1 VVQSAFALLCI
12 VLGIRFVQFVRAA
25 GTGQLPL
32 PERPPGVEAFLPI
45 SGLMGLL
52 DWAYQ
57 GTLNAIHP
65 AATVLVVLV
74 ILLAIVA
81 RKSFC
86 SWICPVGFL
95 SEILA
100 RFGRWSV
107 GRNFRLWRGVDV
119 PLRSL
124 KYLLLA
130 FFGVSIVI
138 MSPEALRD
146 FIESPYNRVS
156 DVKMGLFFTDLGRTG
171 AIVIGSLLVASVFV
185 KGAWC
190 RYLCPYGALLGLVS
204 WASPSRVK
212 RDPVTCVDCG
222 LCDKA
227 CMARLPVSSVAQ
239 VGNVECVGCF
249 DCIAACPVEDAL
261 VIDAAGRRVS
271 PMLYAAVVVG
281 LFVGGYAGARA
292 AGIWEN
298 AIADGEYIERIQE
311 IDGPEYGHPGR

>member
-1 VVQSAFALLCI
+1 
-12 VLGIRFVQFVRAA
+12 
-25 GTGQLPL
+25 
-32 PERPPGVEAFLPI
+32 
-45 SGLMGLL
+45 MGLL

-57 GTLNAIHP
+57 GTLNEIHP

-74 ILLAIVA
+74 LGLAFLA

-95 SEILA
+95 SELLS
-100 RFGRWSV
+100 RLGRWAFR
-107 GRNFRLWRGVDV
+107 RNFRLWRGADV
-119 PLRSL
+119 PLRGL

-130 FFGVSIVI
+130 FFVVSIVI
-138 MSPEALRD
+138 MSPEALRS

-171 AIVIGSLLVASVFV
+171 AIVIGTLLIASVFV

-222 LCDKA
+222 LCNEA
-227 CMARLPVSSVAQ
+227 CIASLPIASVTE
-239 VGNVECVGCF
+239 VRNVECVGCF

-261 VIDAAGRRVS
+261 VIEAAGRRVS
-271 PMLYAAVVVG
+271 HVLYAAVIVG
-281 LFVGGYAGARA
+281 LFVTGYAGARA
-292 AGIWEN
+292 AGVWEN
-298 AIADGEYIERIQE
+298 SIADGEYIEHIQG
-311 IDGPEYGHPGR
+311 IDGPEYGHAGR